1 MHSINNILVCYLW
14 GLRHSKQLLVVS
26 LKLVFSMSLRP
37 LFDLELMSVMMNSH
51 RVSVY
56 SLGTVAPALLTLGLL
71 EALLPTL
78 FLISDIRFIR
88 RLPRRGLRASDLPRM
103 HTKPFVLGKHA
114 LDVLMV
120 LASLR

>member
-37 LFDLELMSVMMNSH
+37 FLDLELMSVMSSH
-51 RVSVY
+51 RVSVS
-56 SLGTVAPALLTLGLL
+56 SLGTVGPALLTLGLL

-88 RLPRRGLRASDLPRM
+88 RLPRRGRRASDLPRM
-103 HTKPFVLGKHA
+103 HTEPFVLGKHA